1 MPKKYGVKEKD
12 LVVSHVVNLVLTGK
26 LRSGDRVDRNE
37 IANDLGLSRVP
48 IQEAVVQL
56 EHDGIL
62 STPYHRGAYVERFDE
77 SAVREHHEVYGLLSG
92 IASARAAVDG
102 LPRIL
107 DQLGVLVD
115 AMRSSKE
122 SRAFQETA
130 WKYRTVINDEYA
142 GPRLQAAIRASQ
154 TFIPRAFWLSYLD
167 NHDELLTSYEAET
180 AAIHRHDPDG
190 ARAACAER
198 SGVMA
203 KIMLG
208 ELVRRGVFRPAGA
221 AWPATSSPGRAGC
234 VLIEPKPVPDR
245 RCPLRC
251 FGCGS

>member
-62 STPYHRGAYVERFDE
+62 STQYHRGAYVERFDE
-77 SAVREHHEVYGLLSG
+77 SVVREHHELYGLLSG
-92 IASARAAVDG
+92 LASSRAAGDG
-102 LPRIL
+102 RPQIL
-107 DQLGVLVD
+107 DQLAVLME
-115 AMRSSKE
+115 AMRSSKD
-122 SRAFQETA
+122 SRTFQETA
-130 WKYRTVINDEYA
+130 WQFRNLINDEYA

-154 TFIPRAFWLSYLD
+154 TFMPRGFWLTYLN
-167 NHDELLTSYEAET
+167 NHDEMLPFFEAENV
-180 AAIHRHDPDG
+180 AIQSRDPDG

-198 SGVMA
+198 SEAMGR
-203 KIMLG
+203 IMLG
-208 ELVRRGVFRPAGA
+208 ELVRRGVLRPGGA
-221 AWPATSSPGRAGC
+221 AWPTSSSGAT
-234 VLIEPKPVPDR
+234 VA
-245 RCPLRC
+245 
-251 FGCGS
+251 F

>member
-62 STPYHRGAYVERFDE
+62 STQYHRGAYVERFDE
-77 SAVREHHEVYGLLSG
+77 SVVREHHELYGLLSG

-102 LPRIL
+102 LPRML
-107 DQLGVLVD
+107 DQLSVLLE
-115 AMRSSKE
+115 AMRNSKE

-130 WKYRTVINDEYA
+130 WQFRRVINDEYA

-154 TFIPRAFWLSYLD
+154 TFIPRGFWLAYLK
-167 NHDELLTSYEAET
+167 NHEEMLPFYEAET
-180 AAIHRHDPDG
+180 AAIHRRDPDG
-190 ARAACAER
+190 ARAACVER
-198 SGVMA
+198 SEVMGR
-203 KIMLG
+203 IMLS

-221 AWPATSSPGRAGC
+221 
-234 VLIEPKPVPDR
+234 PVA
-245 RCPLRC
+245 
-251 FGCGS
+251 F

>member
-26 LRSGDRVDRNE
+26 LRSGDRIDRNE

-62 STPYHRGAYVERFDE
+62 STQYHRGAYVERFDE
-77 SAVREHHEVYGLLSG
+77 SVVREHHELYGLLSG

-102 LPRIL
+102 LPRML
-107 DQLGVLVD
+107 DQLSVLIQ
-115 AMRSSKE
+115 AMRNSKE

-130 WKYRTVINDEYA
+130 WQFRRVVNDEYA

-154 TFIPRAFWLSYLD
+154 TFIPRGFWLDYLR
-167 NHDELLTSYEAET
+167 NYDEMLPFYEDEA
-180 AAIHRHDPDG
+180 AAIHHRDPDG
-190 ARAACAER
+190 ARAACVGR
-198 SGVMA
+198 SEVMA
-203 KIMLG
+203 RVMLG
-208 ELVRRGVFRPAGA
+208 ELVRRGVFRPSGA
-221 AWPATSSPGRAGC
+221 
-234 VLIEPKPVPDR
+234 PVA
-245 RCPLRC
+245 
-251 FGCGS
+251 F

>member
-62 STPYHRGAYVERFDE
+62 STQYHRGAYVERFDE
-77 SAVREHHEVYGLLSG
+77 SVVREHHELYGVLSG

-107 DQLGVLVD
+107 DALD
-115 AMRSSKE
+115 ALLEVMRGSKE
-122 SRAFQETA
+122 SRAFQDA
-130 WKYRTVINDEYA
+130 GWKFRRVINDEYA
-142 GPRLQAAIRASQ
+142 GPRLQAAIRSSQ
-154 TFIPRAFWLSYLD
+154 TFMPRAFWMSYLN
-167 NHDELLTSYEAET
+167 NHDEMLPLYEAET
-180 AAIHRHDPDG
+180 AAIRRHDPDS
-190 ARAACAER
+190 ARAACVER
-198 SGVMA
+198 SAVMA
-203 KIMLG
+203 NVTIG
-208 ELVRRGVFRPAGA
+208 ELVRRRVFRPSGA
-221 AWPATSSPGRAGC
+221 
-234 VLIEPKPVPDR
+234 PVA
-245 RCPLRC
+245 
-251 FGCGS
+251 F

>member
-62 STPYHRGAYVERFDE
+62 STQYHRGAYVERFDE
-77 SAVREHHEVYGLLSG
+77 SVVREHYELYGLLNG

-107 DQLGVLVD
+107 DQLGVLID

-122 SRAFQETA
+122 SRAFHETA
-130 WKYRTVINDEYA
+130 WKFRNVINDEYA

-154 TFIPRAFWLSYLD
+154 TFIPRAFWRSYPN
-167 NHDELLTSYEAET
+167 NHKEMLPSYEAET
-180 AAIHRHDPDG
+180 AAIHRRDPDG

-198 SGVMA
+198 SRMMA
-203 KIMLG
+203 RIMLG
-208 ELVRRGVFRPAGA
+208 ELVRRGVFRPPGA
-221 AWPATSSPGRAGC
+221 ARPAT
-234 VLIEPKPVPDR
+234 L
-245 RCPLRC
+245 
-251 FGCGS
+251 GSAAPIAF

>member
-37 IANDLGLSRVP
+37 IAQELGLSRVP

-62 STPYHRGAYVERFDE
+62 STQYHRGAYVERFDE
-77 SAVREHHEVYGLLSG
+77 SVVREHHELYGLLSG

-107 DQLGVLVD
+107 DQLAVLND
-115 AMRSSKE
+115 AMRGSKE
-122 SRAFQETA
+122 SRTFQETA
-130 WKYRTVINDEYA
+130 WKFRNVINDEYA

-154 TFIPRAFWLSYLD
+154 TFIPRTFWLSYLN
-167 NHDELLTSYEAET
+167 NHDEILPFYEAET
-180 AAIHRHDPDG
+180 AAILRSDPEG

-198 SGVMA
+198 SEVMA
-203 KIMLG
+203 RIMLG
-208 ELVRRGVFRPAGA
+208 ELVRRGVFRPSSA
-221 AWPATSSPGRAGC
+221 AWPATSSPGS
-234 VLIEPKPVPDR
+234 PVA
-245 RCPLRC
+245 
-251 FGCGS
+251 F

>member
-37 IANDLGLSRVP
+37 IAQELGLSRVP

-62 STPYHRGAYVERFDE
+62 STQYHRGAYVERFDE
-77 SAVREHHEVYGLLSG
+77 AVLREHHELYGLLTG
-92 IASARAAVDG
+92 VASARAAVDG

-107 DQLGVLVD
+107 DQLSVLID
-115 AMRSSKE
+115 GMRSSKE
-122 SRAFQETA
+122 SRAFQDTA
-130 WKYRTVINDEYA
+130 WQFRRVINDEYA

-154 TFIPRAFWLSYLD
+154 TFIPRAFWLNYLN
-167 NHDELLTSYEAET
+167 NHDEMLPFYEAET
-180 AAIHRHDPDG
+180 AAIQRRDPDG

-198 SGVMA
+198 SEVMA
-203 KIMLG
+203 RIMLG
-208 ELVRRGVFRPAGA
+208 ELVRRRVFRPGGA
-221 AWPATSSPGRAGC
+221 AWPATSSPGA
-234 VLIEPKPVPDR
+234 PAA
-245 RCPLRC
+245 
-251 FGCGS
+251 F

>member
-62 STPYHRGAYVERFDE
+62 STQYHRGAYVERFDE
-77 SAVREHHEVYGLLSG
+77 SVVREHHELYGLLSG
-92 IASARAAVDG
+92 LASSRAAGDG
-102 LPRIL
+102 RPQIL
-107 DQLGVLVD
+107 DQLAVLME
-115 AMRSSKE
+115 AMRSSKD
-122 SRAFQETA
+122 SRTFQETA
-130 WKYRTVINDEYA
+130 WQFRNVINDEYA

-154 TFIPRAFWLSYLD
+154 TFMPRGFWLTYLN
-167 NHDELLTSYEAET
+167 NHDEMLPFFEAET
-180 AAIHRHDPDG
+180 AAIQSHDPDG

-198 SGVMA
+198 SAAMGR
-203 KIMLG
+203 IMLG
-208 ELVRRGVFRPAGA
+208 ELVRRGVLRPGGA
-221 AWPATSSPGRAGC
+221 AWPTTSSSGAT
-234 VLIEPKPVPDR
+234 VA
-245 RCPLRC
+245 
-251 FGCGS
+251 F

>member
-37 IANDLGLSRVP
+37 IATDLGLSRVP

-62 STPYHRGAYVERFDE
+62 STQYHRGAYVERFDE

-102 LPRIL
+102 RPRIL
-107 DQLGVLVD
+107 DQLGVLMD

-130 WKYRTVINDEYA
+130 WKYHNVINDEYA

-167 NHDELLTSYEAET
+167 NHDELLPSYEAET

-198 SGVMA
+198 SEVMA
-203 KIMLG
+203 RIMLG
-208 ELVRRGVFRPAGA
+208 ELVRRGVFRPDGA
-221 AWPATSSPGRAGC
+221 AWPATSSSDA
-234 VLIEPKPVPDR
+234 PVA
-245 RCPLRC
+245 
-251 FGCGS
+251 F

>member
-37 IANDLGLSRVP
+37 IASDLGLSRVP

-62 STPYHRGAYVERFDE
+62 STQYHRGAYVERFDE
-77 SAVREHHEVYGLLSG
+77 SVVREHHELYGVLSG
-92 IASARAAVDG
+92 LASSRAAVDG
-102 LPRIL
+102 QPRIL
-107 DQLGVLVD
+107 DQLAVLME
-115 AMRSSKE
+115 AMRSSKD

-130 WKYRTVINDEYA
+130 WQFRNVINDEYA

-154 TFIPRAFWLSYLD
+154 TFMPRGFWLAYLN
-167 NHDELLTSYEAET
+167 NHDEMLPFFEAET
-180 AAIHRHDPDG
+180 AAIQRRDPDG

-198 SGVMA
+198 SDAMA
-203 KIMLG
+203 RIMSS
-208 ELVRRGVFRPAGA
+208 ELVRRGVFRAPGA
-221 AWPATSSPGRAGC
+221 AWPATSSSGAS
-234 VLIEPKPVPDR
+234 IA
-245 RCPLRC
+245 
-251 FGCGS
+251 F